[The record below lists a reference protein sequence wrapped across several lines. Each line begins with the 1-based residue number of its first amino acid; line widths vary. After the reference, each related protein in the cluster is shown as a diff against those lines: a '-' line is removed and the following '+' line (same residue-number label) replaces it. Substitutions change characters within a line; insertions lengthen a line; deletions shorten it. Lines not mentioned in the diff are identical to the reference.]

1 MQNSLLE
8 QYWEKVL
15 PLLKTKY
22 PNVPT
27 DLWESVHGQYDGVV
41 HLIRETYGLG
51 RSDITFEGEI
61 RDLINRTC
69 WDCAAQDEARGV
81 A

>member
-1 MQNSLLE
+1 MQDNLLE
-8 QYWEKVL
+8 QYWDKVV

-22 PNVPT
+22 GQVPP
-27 DLWESVHGQYDGVV
+27 DLWDSVRGQYDGVV

-69 WDCAAQDEARGV
+69 WECSAQDEARGAV
-81 A
+81 